1 MKSSKCER
9 WDQSRLPQTEVCLGL
24 TQYIQDGS
32 EYFVEY
38 KNKDYFNGE
47 ETIEKAKAK
56 AIVNDGVISF
66 IIPDPMGMER
76 FISEVRVL
84 N

>member
-1 MKSSKCER
+1 MNFKAN
-9 WDQSRLPQTEVCLGL
+9 
-24 TQYIQDGS
+24 TQEELKKLNIQDGS

-56 AIVNDGVISF
+56 AILNDGVISF

-84 N
+84 T

>member
-1 MKSSKCER
+1 MNFKAN
-9 WDQSRLPQTEVCLGL
+9 
-24 TQYIQDGS
+24 TQEKLNIQDGS
-32 EYFVEY
+32 EYLVEY

-56 AIVNDGVISF
+56 AILNDGVISF

>member
-1 MKSSKCER
+1 MTFKANSQEELKK
-9 WDQSRLPQTEVCLGL
+9 LN
-24 TQYIQDGS
+24 IQDGS
-32 EYFVEY
+32 EYLVEY

-47 ETIEKAKAK
+47 ETIEKAKGK
-56 AIVNDGVISF
+56 AILNDGVISF

>member
-1 MKSSKCER
+1 MNFKAN
-9 WDQSRLPQTEVCLGL
+9 
-24 TQYIQDGS
+24 TQEELKKLNIQDGS
-32 EYFVEY
+32 EYLVQY

-56 AIVNDGVISF
+56 AILNDGVISF

>member
-1 MKSSKCER
+1 MNFKAN
-9 WDQSRLPQTEVCLGL
+9 
-24 TQYIQDGS
+24 TQEELKKLNIQDGS
-32 EYFVEY
+32 EYLVQY

-56 AIVNDGVISF
+56 AIINDGVISF

>member
-1 MKSSKCER
+1 MNFKAN
-9 WDQSRLPQTEVCLGL
+9 
-24 TQYIQDGS
+24 TQEELKKLNIQEGS
-32 EYFVEY
+32 EYLVEY

-56 AIVNDGVISF
+56 AIINDGVISF

>member
-1 MKSSKCER
+1 MNFKANTQEELK
-9 WDQSRLPQTEVCLGL
+9 RLN
-24 TQYIQDGS
+24 IQDGS
-32 EYFVEY
+32 EYLVEY

-56 AIVNDGVISF
+56 AILNDGVISF

-84 N
+84 P

>member
-1 MKSSKCER
+1 MNFKAN
-9 WDQSRLPQTEVCLGL
+9 
-24 TQYIQDGS
+24 TQEELKKLNIQEGS
-32 EYFVEY
+32 EYLVEY

-56 AIVNDGVISF
+56 AIINDGVISF

-84 N
+84 P

>member
-1 MKSSKCER
+1 MNFKAN
-9 WDQSRLPQTEVCLGL
+9 
-24 TQYIQDGS
+24 TQEELKKLNIQEGS
-32 EYFVEY
+32 EYLVEY

-56 AIVNDGVISF
+56 AILNDGAIFF

-84 N
+84 T

>member
-1 MKSSKCER
+1 MNFKAN
-9 WDQSRLPQTEVCLGL
+9 
-24 TQYIQDGS
+24 TQEELKKLNIQDGS
-32 EYFVEY
+32 EYLVEY

-56 AIVNDGVISF
+56 AILNDGVISF

-84 N
+84 P

>member
-1 MKSSKCER
+1 M
-9 WDQSRLPQTEVCLGL
+9 
-24 TQYIQDGS
+24 
-32 EYFVEY
+32 VEY

-56 AIVNDGVISF
+56 AILNDGVISF

>member
-1 MKSSKCER
+1 MNFKAN
-9 WDQSRLPQTEVCLGL
+9 
-24 TQYIQDGS
+24 TQEELKKINIQDGS

-47 ETIEKAKAK
+47 ETIEKAKGK
-56 AIVNDGVISF
+56 AILNDGVISF

>member
-1 MKSSKCER
+1 MNFK
-9 WDQSRLPQTEVCLGL
+9 VN
-24 TQYIQDGS
+24 TQEELKKLNIQDGR
-32 EYFVEY
+32 EYLVEY

-56 AIVNDGVISF
+56 AILNDGVISF

>member
-1 MKSSKCER
+1 MNFKAN
-9 WDQSRLPQTEVCLGL
+9 
-24 TQYIQDGS
+24 TQEELKKINIQDGN

>member
-1 MKSSKCER
+1 MNFKANSQEELKK
-9 WDQSRLPQTEVCLGL
+9 LN
-24 TQYIQDGS
+24 IQDGS
-32 EYFVEY
+32 EYLVEY

>member
-1 MKSSKCER
+1 MNFKAN
-9 WDQSRLPQTEVCLGL
+9 
-24 TQYIQDGS
+24 TQEELKKLNIQDGS

-38 KNKDYFNGE
+38 KNQDYFNGE
-47 ETIEKAKAK
+47 ETIEKAKGK
-56 AIVNDGVISF
+56 AILNDGVISF

-84 N
+84 NQQLVL